1 MYSEK
6 PAQSYHVYGMGN
18 AIVDIVTEV
27 EHDFFDRHGIEKG
40 VMTLVDEKR
49 QLQLIKAIDMKKSR
63 MSGGGSAG
71 NTVVA
76 VSQFGG
82 RCFYSCV
89 VAKDELGK
97 FYLED
102 LKRNNI
108 DTNLNYEDCPEGHTG
123 KCLVMTSPDAQRT
136 MNTFLGVSS
145 FLGIEHLNEEALKKS
160 EYLYMEGYLV
170 ASQRSLEA
178 MKEAKKIAERNKV
191 FTALTFSDASMVKYF
206 SAQMNEVVGASVDLL
221 FCNEEEAMIFTGTG
235 DLYHAREKLKA
246 VAKRFAITLGANG
259 ALIYDGDTFIQIEPY
274 KVRAIDTNGAGDMFA
289 GAFLYGIT
297 HGHSMA
303 EAGKLASLAS
313 SRVVAQWGPR
323 LDPQTAR
330 KLLADLMVS

>member
-1 MYSEK
+1 MNKYD
-6 PAQSYHVYGMGN
+6 VYGMGN

-27 EHDFFDRHGIEKG
+27 PPDFFEQHGIEKG

-49 QLQLIKAIDMKKSR
+49 QLQLVKAIDMKKSR

-82 RCFYSCV
+82 KCFYSCV
-89 VAKDELGK
+89 VARDELGK
-97 FYLED
+97 FYLDD
-102 LKRNNI
+102 LQRNGI
-108 DTNLNYEDCPEGHTG
+108 DTNLTYSNCPDGHTG

-136 MNTFLGVSS
+136 LNTFLGVSS
-145 FLGIEHLNEEALKKS
+145 LLGIEHLNEEAIKNAK
-160 EYLYMEGYLV
+160 YLYMEGYLV
-170 ASQRSLEA
+170 ASPRSLEA
-178 MKEAKKIAERNKV
+178 MKEAKKIAERHKV
-191 FTALTFSDASMVKYF
+191 FTALTLSDASMVKYF
-206 SAQMNEVVGASVDLL
+206 SGQMNEIIGASVDLL
-221 FCNEEEAMIFTGTG
+221 FCNEEEAMIFTGTYNLA
-235 DLYHAREKLKA
+235 DAREKLKQA
-246 VAKRFAITLGANG
+246 AKYFAITLGANG

-274 KVRAIDTNGAGDMFA
+274 RVRAIDTNGAGDMFA

-323 LDPQTAR
+323 LDPQTAK
-330 KLLADLMVS
+330 KLLADLMVA